1 MIKGE
6 IILKKLNGK
15 MIYTIFVF
23 IALAAFDNI
32 IIGLFPPLFSSIAKD
47 LKVDLSALGLV
58 SAMNILVTAISSI
71 YWGYLSGRYN
81 RKKLIIIG
89 TVFWSVSVFLTSHSS
104 TYIQLFIFQIFTGI
118 GLGCIASIGFSVLT
132 DYIPQEFRGVVLSL
146 WGMSQGFGGI
156 AGAIMA
162 SIIGTAVNW
171 RKPFEIVS
179 IIGFLLII
187 LYFFIREPVLGE
199 AEPELR
205 ELIKEGYDY
214 NYNMEFKHF
223 KEIILKHSNILLF
236 FQGFF
241 MNISTGSLIWLPT
254 LYISKIQQQGYSN
267 KTAIIAAGYLYA
279 LFQIGG
285 LTSGFFG
292 YLGDKLQRKTYKG
305 RALLTAFF
313 VFITMPLYFA
323 MFITPMNNLSLNDS
337 NVSSILFSILNQ
349 AVTNPWISIMFLLS
363 FLASAAQSA
372 NTPNWLA
379 LITDVNFP
387 EHRGTAFSIAN
398 IASSIGRTL
407 GNVGIGYLLAIVSK
421 TAGEPNNYI
430 ITISIFQMFLIPA
443 SMLYVIMSKSNVKD
457 IREVKAVL
465 SKRAKLT

>member
-1 MIKGE
+1 MNN
-6 IILKKLNGK
+6 LNIK

-23 IALAAFDNI
+23 VALAAFDNI

-47 LKVDLSALGLV
+47 LNVNLSALGLV

-71 YWGYLSGRYN
+71 YWGYLAGKFN

-89 TVFWSVSVFLTSHSS
+89 TIFWSISVFLTSHSS

-132 DYIPQEFRGVVLSL
+132 DYIPHKFRGMLLSF

-156 AGAIMA
+156 AGALMA
-162 SIIGTAVNW
+162 SLIGTATNW

-179 IIGFLLII
+179 IVGFFLII
-187 LYFFIREPVLGE
+187 LYFFIREPTLGE
-199 AEPELR
+199 SEPELQ
-205 ELIKEGYDY
+205 ELIKEGYNY
-214 NYNMEFKHF
+214 TYNMEFKHF
-223 KEIILKHSNILLF
+223 KEILSKRSNIFLF

-267 KTAIIAAGYLYA
+267 KVAIIASGYLYA

-292 YLGDKLQRKTYKG
+292 YLGDKFQRKTYKG
-305 RALLTAFF
+305 RALLTSIA
-313 VFITMPLYFA
+313 VFISMPLYFA
-323 MFITPMNNLSLNDS
+323 MFMIPMNNLSLSDN
-337 NVSSILFSILNQ
+337 NVSSILISILKQ
-349 AVTNPWISIMFLLS
+349 SVTNPWITVMFVLS
-363 FLASAAQSA
+363 FFASAAQST

-387 EHRGTAFSIAN
+387 EHRGTAFSLAN
-398 IASSIGRTL
+398 IASSFGRTL

-421 TAGEPNNYI
+421 YAGEPNNYI
-430 ITISIFQMFLIPA
+430 ITLIIFQMFLIPSA
-443 SMLYVIMSKSNVKD
+443 MLYIKMAKSNVKD
-457 IREVKAVL
+457 ISKVKSVL
-465 SKRAKLT
+465 RTRAKLT